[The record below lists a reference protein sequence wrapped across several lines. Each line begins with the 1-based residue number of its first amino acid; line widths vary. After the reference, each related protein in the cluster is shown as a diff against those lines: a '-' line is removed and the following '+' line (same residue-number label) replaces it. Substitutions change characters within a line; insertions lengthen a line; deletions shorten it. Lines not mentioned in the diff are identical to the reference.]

1 MGMNN
6 MIGNTPLLIINYK
19 YKGEKRIIYA
29 KAEYYNLTGSIKDR
43 IAKHII
49 FESYKDG
56 TLTRHMPII
65 EATSGNTGI
74 AFAALGAMHGH
85 PVHIFMPEWM
95 SNERKQLIRS
105 YGAILHEVTYEQGG
119 FAGCVELADAYAKE
133 INGFRPQQ
141 FINPYNVEAHY
152 LTTGLEICT
161 QLDKLH
167 VEPHCFVAGVG
178 TGGTIMG
185 VKKRLKRKYPN
196 VKVFPLEPAQS
207 AFMSTGIAGE
217 KHRIQGI
224 GDGFIPEIVKLDEL
238 DEVLV
243 VDDFD
248 AILMARLLAQK
259 LGLGVG
265 ISSGAN
271 FIGAVMAQNK
281 YGKDANTIT
290 IFSDDTKKYLSSDTN
305 LFEEPK
311 DDFISNDIE
320 LISVDAECICDKR
333 IFEGVCDHFE
343 PSIRSDLN
351 PTKP

>member
-1 MGMNN
+1 MNN

-19 YKGEKRIIYA
+19 YKREARVIYA

-49 FESYKDG
+49 SESYKDG
-56 TLTRHMPII
+56 TLTRNMPIV

-74 AFAALGAMHGH
+74 AFAALGAMYGH

-95 SNERKQLIRS
+95 SSERKKLIKS

-119 FAGCVELADAYAKE
+119 FAGCVEQADAYAKE

-161 QLDKLH
+161 QLDKLG
-167 VEPHCFVAGVG
+167 VAPHGFVAGVG

-185 VKKRLKRKYPN
+185 VKKRLRRKYPN
-196 VKVFPLEPAQS
+196 VKIFPLEPAQS
-207 AFMSTGIAGE
+207 AFITTGVSGT

-224 GDGFIPEIVKLDEL
+224 GDGFLPEIVKLQEL

-243 VDDFD
+243 VDDGD
-248 AILMARLLAQK
+248 AILMAHLLAKK

-265 ISSGAN
+265 VSSGAN
-271 FIGAVMAQNK
+271 FIGAVLVQNK
-281 YGKDANTIT
+281 YGKDFNTIT
-290 IFSDDTKKYLSSDTN
+290 IFSDDTKKYLSAESD
-305 LFEEPK
+305 LEEQLKPG
-311 DDFISNDIE
+311 FITNDIE

-333 IFEGVCDHFE
+333 ILEGVCNTF
-343 PSIRSDLN
+343 
-351 PTKP
+351 

>member
-1 MGMNN
+1 MNN
-6 MIGNTPLLIINYK
+6 MIGNTPLLIINYR
-19 YKGEKRIIYA
+19 YKGEERVIYA

-49 FESYKDG
+49 QESYRDG
-56 TLTRHMPII
+56 TLRKDMPIV

-74 AFAALGAMHGH
+74 AFAALGAMYGH
-85 PVHIFMPEWM
+85 QVHIFMPEWM
-95 SNERKQLIRS
+95 SNERKQLIKS
-105 YGAILHEVTYEQGG
+105 YGAILHEVTYEEGG
-119 FAGCVELADAYAKE
+119 FAGCVRLADEFASK
-133 INGFRPQQ
+133 NGGFRPQQ
-141 FINPYNVEAHY
+141 FINPYNVEAHF

-161 QLDKLH
+161 QLDKLG

-185 VKKRLKRKYPN
+185 VKKRFKRRYPN

-207 AFMSTGIAGE
+207 AFMTTGLPGT

-224 GDGFIPEIVKLDEL
+224 GDGFLPEIVKLEEL

-243 VDDFD
+243 VDDGD
-248 AILMARLLAQK
+248 AILMANKLAKK

-271 FIGAVMAQNK
+271 FIGAVLAQNL
-281 YGKDANTIT
+281 YGKDSNTIT
-290 IFSDDTKKYLSSDTN
+290 IFSDDAKKYLSADGINETVK
-305 LFEEPK
+305 PG
-311 DDFISNDIE
+311 FISTDIE

-333 IFEGVCDHFE
+333 IITGVCDKF
-343 PSIRSDLN
+343 
-351 PTKP
+351 

>member
-1 MGMNN
+1 MNN
-6 MIGNTPLLIINYK
+6 MIGNTPLLIITYK
-19 YKGEKRIIYA
+19 YKGEERVIYA

-49 FESYKDG
+49 SESYKDG
-56 TLTRHMPII
+56 TLRKDMPIV

-74 AFAALGAMHGH
+74 AFAALGAMYGH

-95 SNERKQLIRS
+95 SSERKQIIKG
-105 YGAILHEVTYEQGG
+105 YGAILHEVTYEEGG
-119 FAGCVELADAYAKE
+119 FSGCVRLADEFAA
-133 INGFRPQQ
+133 NNGGFRPQQ

-161 QLDKLH
+161 QLDKLGI
-167 VEPHCFVAGVG
+167 EPHCFVAGVG

-185 VKKRLKRKYPN
+185 VKKRFKRRYPD

-207 AFMSTGIAGE
+207 AFMTTGNPGT

-224 GDGFIPEIVKLDEL
+224 GDGFLPEIVKMNEL

-243 VDDFD
+243 VDDGD
-248 AILMARLLAQK
+248 AILMANLLAKK

-265 ISSGAN
+265 VSSGAN
-271 FIGAVMAQNK
+271 FIGAVLAQNM
-281 YGKDANTIT
+281 YGKSANTIT
-290 IFSDDTKKYLSSDTN
+290 IFSDDAKKYLSAAGGLS
-305 LFEEPK
+305 EAPK
-311 DDFISNDIE
+311 PGFISNDIE

-333 IFEGVCDHFE
+333 IINGVCDKF
-343 PSIRSDLN
+343 
-351 PTKP
+351 